1 MKKKTTTAILLA
13 TTMMLALMGCGAAST
28 DTDSSSDAA
37 SVAEVNTDSDTN
49 TSDDTS
55 KETDADTDTSSDS
68 ASSDSSTSDT
78 ATASS
83 DASFEYNGQTLSI
96 LDDLQTTLDKL
107 NSAFPNEAQEIS
119 NEKTASGLNGYSYD
133 SVNGGEAQIDILT
146 FDNNGIQTVGQIAII
161 KESFKTSKGIGIG
174 SSSDD
179 IIKAYGE
186 PTTKNKLGNGIAS
199 LYKYKFGNY
208 NLAFFVD
215 DGKVDSI
222 NYLHPDFPN
231 Q

>member
-1 MKKKTTTAILLA
+1 
-13 TTMMLALMGCGAAST
+13 MMLALMGCGAAST
-28 DTDSSSDAA
+28 DSSSSDAA
-37 SVAEVNTDSDTN
+37 SVAEVNTDSESN
-49 TSDDTS
+49 TSGDTS
-55 KETDADTDTSSDS
+55 KDTDADTDTSSDS
-68 ASSDSSTSDT
+68 ASADSSGSSDT

-83 DASFEYNGQTLSI
+83 DDSFEYNGQTLSI

-119 NEKTASGLNGYSYD
+119 NEKTPTGLNGYSYD

-146 FDNNGIQTVGQIAII
+146 FDNNGTQTVGQISIL
-161 KESFKTSKGIGIG
+161 KESFKTPKGIGVG
-174 SSSDD
+174 SSSED

-199 LYKYKFGNY
+199 LYKYKFDNY

>member
-1 MKKKTTTAILLA
+1 MKKKTTIAILLA
-13 TTMMLALMGCGAAST
+13 TTMMLALMGCGSAST
-28 DTDSSSDAA
+28 DTSSSDAA
-37 SVAEVNTDSDTN
+37 SVAEVNTDSESNTSGDTN
-49 TSDDTS
+49 N
-55 KETDADTDTSSDS
+55 EANADASSDS
-68 ASSDSSTSDT
+68 ASTDSSEAASTT
-78 ATASS
+78 TASS

-146 FDNNGIQTVGQIAII
+146 FDNNGTQTVGQIAII